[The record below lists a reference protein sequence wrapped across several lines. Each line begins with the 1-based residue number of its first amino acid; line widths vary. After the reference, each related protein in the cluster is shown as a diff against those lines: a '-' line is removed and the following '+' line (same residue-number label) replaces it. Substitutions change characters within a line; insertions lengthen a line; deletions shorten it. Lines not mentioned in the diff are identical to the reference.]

1 MSKIDQL
8 EKLAKLKQEGTL
20 SSEEY
25 DRMKAE
31 LLETPGTSAPAN
43 KSHTGLIIGLVIG
56 GVLLLG
62 GAITLAV
69 VLGGDDAFVMEDG
82 SLNVDAIC
90 AKATEC
96 VATGVGACKE
106 DFAGALPAEKDI
118 VRACLKDAT
127 METSCDTITT
137 CLTGG

>member
-8 EKLAKLKQEGTL
+8 ANLKSEGAL

-25 DRMKAE
+25 ERMKAE
-31 LLETPGTSAPAN
+31 LLETLGTSAPAK
-43 KSHTGLIIGLVIG
+43 KSHTGLIMGLVIG

-69 VLGGDDAFVMEDG
+69 VLGGDDTEVFVMEDG
-82 SLNVDAIC
+82 SLNVEAIC

-96 VATGVGACKE
+96 VGSEVGACKE
-106 DFAGALPAEKDI
+106 NFSEALPSEKKV

-127 METSCDTITT
+127 METSCDTIKT